1 MSAPHAA
8 PHAHDAE
15 NHAGS
20 HDAHGHGPANDP
32 RVVAVIVLLVA
43 LGATVS
49 LGLVAPQSR
58 RVAGQRGAAPAAP
71 QGESPLG
78 IVVTTDGQVAVGVV
92 SEEKA
97 LVRVRTAEG
106 ERIFPRSKVRH
117 VDARSSELG
126 EDYYRKHGDAPI
138 ADEKYARASDGGIVI
153 LKSGQVL
160 VGRLAISDRAITV
173 RWPYKEQLYGGELTV
188 PRDAVRWFKTGS
200 DAPTQEYW
208 QEFGDAP
215 IHLPRPG
222 TGAAPDRRGSQAPQD
237 PDRAEAEVAMSQG
250 RWQEAARRWSHIA
263 RRTNLA
269 ADLEN
274 LRRCCERV
282 LKESRSA
289 DALAT
294 AQLIDDTL
302 ASVPATPGGE
312 GLRVHACEL
321 AITYSITN
329 RQLEE
334 GERWAHRLADIGPS
348 WIEKSNQVLAGIKAI
363 REKDAEEAAEGHE
376 DEHGEGD
383 GHKH

>member
-1 MSAPHAA
+1 MSAAPHAA
-8 PHAHDAE
+8 PHADNSSHDQ
-15 NHAGS
+15 G
-20 HDAHGHGPANDP
+20 HDAHGHGPTNDP

-43 LGATVS
+43 LGAAVS
-49 LGLVAPQSR
+49 LGTVAPQSR
-58 RVAGQRGAAPAAP
+58 RVAGQRGAPPVATG
-71 QGESPLG
+71 QVQEG

-92 SEEKA
+92 TEERA
-97 LVRVRTAEG
+97 LVRVRTADG
-106 ERIFPRSKVRH
+106 ERIFPRTKVRH

-126 EDYYRKHGDAPI
+126 DDYYRKHGDAPI
-138 ADEKYARASDGGIVI
+138 ADAKYARASDGGIVI

-173 RWPYKEQLYGGELTV
+173 RWPYKEQLYGGELTI

-222 TGAAPDRRGSQAPQD
+222 GAQATPDRRGSQAPQET
-237 PDRAEAEVAMSQG
+237 DRAEAEVAMSQG
-250 RWQEAARRWSHIA
+250 RWQEASRRWAHIA
-263 RRTNLA
+263 RRTSLA

-289 DALAT
+289 DALET
-294 AQLIDDTL
+294 ALFVDDTL
-302 ASVPATPGGE
+302 AGVPATPGGE

-329 RQLEE
+329 RKLEE

-348 WIEKSNQVLAGIKAI
+348 WIEKSDQVLAGIKAI

-376 DEHGEGD
+376 EHGEGD

>member
-1 MSAPHAA
+1 MSAAPHAA
-8 PHAHDAE
+8 PHAD
-15 NHAGS
+15 NS
-20 HDAHGHGPANDP
+20 HDEGHAAHGHGPTNDP

-43 LGATVS
+43 LGAAVS
-49 LGLVAPQSR
+49 LGTVAPQSR
-58 RVAGQRGAAPAAP
+58 RVAGH
-71 QGESPLG
+71 SPVATPTAGQAQEG

-92 SEEKA
+92 TEEKA
-97 LVRVRTAEG
+97 LVRVRAAEG

-138 ADEKYARASDGGIVI
+138 ADAKYARASDGGIVI

-173 RWPYKEQLYGGELTV
+173 RWPYKDQLFNGEMNV
-188 PRDAVRWFKTGS
+188 PREAIRWFRTGY

-222 TGAAPDRRGSQAPQD
+222 GAQATPDRRGSQAPQD

-250 RWQEAARRWSHIA
+250 RWQEASRRWAHIA
-263 RRTNLA
+263 RRTSLA

-289 DALAT
+289 DALET
-294 AQLIDDTL
+294 ALFVDDTM

-329 RQLEE
+329 RKLEE

-348 WIEKSNQVLAGIKAI
+348 WIEKSNQVLDGIKAI
-363 REKDAEEAAEGHE
+363 REKDAEEAAEGHG
-376 DEHGEGD
+376 DEEHREGD